1 LRRRPLRKHNYRP
14 PKPKHNL
21 GGTGSGD
28 LRGFDYAAQLV
39 LDVLARPGL
48 DRHCLE
54 RLLGANPHRPPVP
67 FAGGTRR
74 CIEASFAQSEIRI
87 ALGQIVTEMRLE
99 LLERRPARTV
109 LRCVTLLPAGEVPV
123 FVTARRASKPAFS
136 PGGSAHMI
144 CVLGCSI
151 SCRASARAA
160 GRDSGG
166 PDSRG

>member
-1 LRRRPLRKHNYRP
+1 VSAGLLSLHRRPEVYPDP
-14 PKPKHNL
+14 PCW
-21 GGTGSGD
+21 
-28 LRGFDYAAQLV
+28 R
-39 LDVLARPGL
+39 
-48 DRHCLE
+48 LE

-74 CIEASFAQSEIRI
+74 CIGASFAQSEIRI
-87 ALGQIVTEMRLE
+87 ALGQIVT
-99 LLERRPARTV
+99 V
-109 LRCVTLLPAGEVPV
+109 LRCVALLPAGEVPV

-166 PDSRG
+166 PDSRS